1 MNKILITCF
10 IAISLGVNAHA
21 DIKGASLNKI
31 SEKTSSIIS
40 NLIPGEGLTEVDIT
54 LRDNNAGHG
63 NIQFGVLG
71 VRDIFANDNT
81 NFFTQFSLH
90 TQEINNDDRFVG
102 NFGLGYRVLNV
113 DQSMMFGVNTF
124 YDQDLSED
132 HKRIGFGLEA
142 KASILDF
149 NFNEYLK
156 ATDQLTVGGFAE
168 QNLSGR
174 DFNLSSQVPHMP
186 WAIVNYNYY
195 RWDNEKATEDT
206 EGQIYALEMN
216 LNPSL
221 QLDISKDFSDVSGVD
236 DEWNYRLTFKYPP
249 QTDKPTLLDGATSS
263 DAFVKKN
270 MQATLKDKVRRNN
283 NLVIEVQGA
292 VVVTSK

>member
-149 NFNEYLK
+149 SFNQYIKTTNQLVIAGTKEQVLSGNEYNIS
-156 ATDQLTVGGFAE
+156 T
-168 QNLSGR
+168 
-174 DFNLSSQVPHMP
+174 QVPYMP
-186 WAIVNYNYY
+186 WSTFNYQGYH
-195 RWDNEKATEDT
+195 WDNEKSANDNK
-206 EGQIYALEMN
+206 GSIYSLEMSVTPSIEFN
-216 LNPSL
+216 YELDNSSVAGAEDQHNYELVFIYPPRDNKPSL
-221 QLDISKDFSDVSGVD
+221 TDGLIS
-236 DEWNYRLTFKYPP
+236 NI
-249 QTDKPTLLDGATSS
+249 
-263 DAFVKKN
+263 AFEKKN
-270 MQATLKDKVRRNN
+270 MKAALKDKVRRNN
-283 NLVIEVQGA
+283 NLAVEIQGA
-292 VVVTSK
+292 FLITSK